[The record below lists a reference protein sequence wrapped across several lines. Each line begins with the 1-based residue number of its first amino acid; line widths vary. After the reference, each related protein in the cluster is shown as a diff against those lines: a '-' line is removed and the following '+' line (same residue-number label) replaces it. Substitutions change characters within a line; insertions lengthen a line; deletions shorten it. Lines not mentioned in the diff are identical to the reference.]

1 MATVLKDAIKRE
13 QSQARLDTAECEH
26 FAPKAKSKSFQRNLL
41 LSIGGVFLLF
51 AICFSVY
58 QYQREKD
65 YKIDILH
72 SRLQMYNYE
81 MVQTLGEDSLT
92 DNRLFHDY
100 VERHQMEG
108 LRVSVIDLN
117 GRVILDSYDTNVD
130 SLGNHLQR
138 KEIRQALQEGNGF
151 DIKRMSQSTHETY
164 FYSATRFGN
173 VIVRA
178 AVPYSVELTR
188 SLQADDTYIYFAI
201 VLTLLLGVALYH
213 ITHRISRHIGYLR
226 EFAVKAERGEE
237 LDHELERRVP
247 DDELGDISH
256 TIIMLYWKLR
266 HSEEDKVRIKRQLTQ
281 NAAHELKTPAASIH
295 GYLESILDNP
305 DMPEDKRKHF
315 LERCFAQSE
324 RMNKL
329 LLDMSA
335 LTKLDEMDDSH
346 SRNRQEYHRVNVTQI
361 IQNVLDDTAL
371 QLHDKGITPLLQM
384 PRRMVNDQ
392 WSMVNV
398 EVLGDASLIYSI
410 FRNLIDNAIAYA
422 AGATQLEITCHETES
437 EGRHFYEFA
446 VSDNGP
452 GIEPQ
457 HLEHIFE
464 RFYRIDKGRSRK
476 LGGTGLGLAIV
487 KNAVAV
493 HGGTTTACPT
503 PGGGLTVRFTLARF

>member
-1 MATVLKDAIKRE
+1 MATVLK
-13 QSQARLDTAECEH
+13 SN
-26 FAPKAKSKSFQRNLL
+26 SFQRNLL

-51 AICFSVY
+51 AVCFSIY
-58 QYQREKD
+58 QYQREKE

-81 MVQTLGEDSLT
+81 MAQTLGEDSLT
-92 DNRLFHDY
+92 NARLFRDY
-100 VERHQMEG
+100 VERHSIEG
-108 LRVSVIDLN
+108 LRVSIIDKQ
-117 GRVILDSYDTNVD
+117 GRVVLDSYDGNVD

-138 KEIRQALQEGNGF
+138 REIQQALQQGNGY
-151 DIKRMSQSTHETY
+151 DIKRLSQSTHETY
-164 FYSATRFGN
+164 FYSATRLGN
-173 VIVRA
+173 VIVRT
-178 AVPYSVELTR
+178 AVPYSAELTR
-188 SLQADDTYIYFAI
+188 SLQADNTYIYFAI
-201 VLTLLLGVALYH
+201 ALTLLLGIALFLS
-213 ITHRISRHIGYLR
+213 TRRIGRHIGYLR
-226 EFAVKAERGEE
+226 EFAVKAEEGKE
-237 LDHELERRVP
+237 LDHELERRMP

-305 DMPEDKRKHF
+305 DMPEEKRKHF
-315 LERCFAQSE
+315 LERCYAQSE

-335 LTKLDEMDDSH
+335 LTKLDEIDDDKSE
-346 SRNRQEYHRVNVTQI
+346 NRLEHQQINVLQVI
-361 IQNVLDDTAL
+361 KSVLDDTAL
-371 QLHDKGITPLLQM
+371 QLNEKGITPSLQM
-384 PRRMVNDQ
+384 PQR
-392 WSMVNV
+392 V
-398 EVLGDASLIYSI
+398 EVKGDPSLIYSI

-422 AGATQLEITCHETES
+422 SGASRLDIVCTETVI
-437 EGRHFYEFA
+437 EGQHFYEFT

-452 GIEPQ
+452 GVEPQ
-457 HLEHIFE
+457 HLEHLFE

-493 HGGTTTACPT
+493 HGGTTTAQLT
-503 PGGGLTVRFTLARF
+503 PGGGLTIKFSIARF

>member
-1 MATVLKDAIKRE
+1 MATILR
-13 QSQARLDTAECEH
+13 
-26 FAPKAKSKSFQRNLL
+26 SKSFQRNLL

-51 AICFSVY
+51 AVCFSVY
-58 QYQREKD
+58 QYQREKE

-92 DNRLFHDY
+92 NGRLFRDY
-100 VERHQMEG
+100 VARHSMEG
-108 LRVSVIDLN
+108 LRVSIIDKE
-117 GRVILDSYDTNVD
+117 GRVILDSYDARPG

-138 KEIRQALQEGNGF
+138 TEIQQALRDGNGY
-151 DIKRMSQSTHETY
+151 DIKRLSQSTHETY

-178 AVPYSVELTR
+178 AVPYSAELTR
-188 SLQADDTYIYFAI
+188 SLQADNTYIYFAI
-201 VLTLLLGVALYH
+201 ALTLLLGIVLYY

-226 EFAVKAERGEE
+226 EFAVKAEEGEE
-237 LDHELERRVP
+237 LDHELERCLP

-305 DMPEDKRKHF
+305 DMPDDKKKHF
-315 LERCFAQSE
+315 LERCYAQSE
-324 RMNKL
+324 RMSKL
-329 LLDMSA
+329 LQDMSA
-335 LTKLDEMDDSH
+335 LTKLDELDDRR
-346 SRNRQEYHRVNVTQI
+346 SREDYHQVNVLQV
-361 IQNVLDDTAL
+361 IQSVLDDTAL
-371 QLHDKGITPLLQM
+371 QLHDKGIIPSLQM
-384 PRRMVNDQ
+384 PRHI
-392 WSMVNV
+392 
-398 EVLGDASLIYSI
+398 EVLGDASLLYSI
-410 FRNLIDNAIAYA
+410 FRNLIDNVIAYA
-422 AGATQLEITCHETES
+422 TGASRLAIVCKEKEF
-437 EGRHFYEFA
+437 EGRHFYEFQ

-452 GIEPQ
+452 GVEPQ
-457 HLEHIFE
+457 HLDHLFE

-487 KNAVAV
+487 KNAVAA
-493 HGGTTTACPT
+493 HGGTATALST
-503 PGGGLTVRFTLARF
+503 PGGGLTIRFTLARF

>member
-1 MATVLKDAIKRE
+1 MAIASKSKWLDSIRSSLVLSKLKQLWHWAFG
-13 QSQARLDTAECEH
+13 LT
-26 FAPKAKSKSFQRNLL
+26 KSFQRNLL

-58 QYQREKD
+58 QYQREKE

-92 DNRLFHDY
+92 NHQLFRDY
-100 VERHQMEG
+100 VARHQMEG
-108 LRVSVIDLN
+108 LRVSVIDQK

-138 KEIRQALQEGNGF
+138 TEIQQALHEGNGY

-164 FYSATRFGN
+164 FYSATRFGD
-173 VIVRA
+173 VVVRA
-178 AVPYSVELTR
+178 AVPYSAELTR
-188 SLQADDTYIYFAI
+188 SLQADNTYIYFAG
-201 VLTLLLGVALYH
+201 VLTLLLGIVLYY
-213 ITHRISRHIGYLR
+213 ITHRISRHISHLR
-226 EFAVKAERGEE
+226 EFAMKAEEGEE
-237 LDHELERRVP
+237 LDHELKRRLP

-295 GYLESILDNP
+295 GYLESILDHP
-305 DMPEDKRKHF
+305 DMPEEKRNHF
-315 LERCFAQSE
+315 LQRCFAQSE

-329 LLDMSA
+329 LFDMSA
-335 LTKLDEMDDSH
+335 LTKLDEMDGSKAKMEY
-346 SRNRQEYHRVNVTQI
+346 RQVNVVQV
-361 IQNVLDDTAL
+361 IQSVLDDTSL
-371 QLHDKGITPLLQM
+371 QLQDRGIIPRLQV
-384 PRRMVNDQ
+384 PQR
-392 WSMVNV
+392 V
-398 EVLGDASLIYSI
+398 EVLGDQSLIYSI
-410 FRNLIDNAIAYA
+410 FRNLIDNALAYA
-422 AGATQLEITCHETES
+422 IGATRLDVVGQSIQV
-437 EGRHFYEFA
+437 EGRHFYEFS

-452 GIEPQ
+452 GVEPQ
-457 HLEHIFE
+457 HLEHLFE

-487 KNAVAV
+487 KNAVAA
-493 HGGTTTACPT
+493 HGGQTTASLT
-503 PGGGLTVRFTLARF
+503 PGGGLTIKFTLARF